1 MTRISG
7 HRRSARRLSANG
19 GIIGYADAMP
29 AKLRR
34 VVTCPPALRPAA
46 LRALHDRLPA
56 EQQAGLAQVLHGLGV
71 QNEAAWDG
79 LLIATNGDAGLNGSL
94 TAASELDGV
103 AWVQQL
109 PGDTACLWI
118 PPDQGDAG
126 VQLLRGAAAFV
137 DERQI
142 PLAQLVVSAEDG
154 YSAESCQAA
163 GFPKFAK
170 LVYLY
175 VELAPDARRRE
186 LSSLPASPPVLRFVA
201 NAGRE
206 PARLQRV
213 VEQTY
218 VGTLDC
224 PGLDGIRPLDQ
235 VLEGYRSQGRY
246 WPEHW
251 YLVQADG
258 QDVGALIL
266 AEHPGLGNWELIYM
280 GLAAP
285 VRGRGWGESVVRF
298 AIDVATRQG
307 AERLV
312 CAVDAANDPAL
323 NVYRRLGFIEWA
335 ERIVY
340 GRLRA
345 QA

>member
-7 HRRSARRLSANG
+7 RRRSPRRLSANG

-29 AKLRR
+29 EKLRR
-34 VVTCPPALRPAA
+34 VMTCPPALRSAA
-46 LRALHDRLPA
+46 LRALHDCLPA
-56 EQQAGLAQVLHGLGV
+56 EQQAGLAQVLHALGV

-79 LLIATNGDAGLNGSL
+79 LLIAANGDNGSPS
-94 TAASELDGV
+94 AASELAGV

-109 PGDTACLWI
+109 PGETACLWI
-118 PPDQGDAG
+118 PPDQGDAEIA
-126 VQLLRGAAAFV
+126 LLRGAAAFV

-154 YSAESCQAA
+154 YSSEACQTA

-175 VELAPDARRRE
+175 VELTTDARRRE
-186 LSSLPASPPVLRFVA
+186 LSSLPASPPVLRFVS

-206 PARLQRV
+206 PARLRRA

-224 PGLDGIRPLDQ
+224 PALDGVRPLDQ
-235 VLEGYRSQGRY
+235 VLEGYRSQGRH

-251 YLVQADG
+251 YLVQAEG

-298 AIDVATRQG
+298 AIDVATQQG

-312 CAVDAANDPAL
+312 CAVDAANEPAL
-323 NVYRRLGFIEWA
+323 NVYRRLGFIDWA
-335 ERIVY
+335 ERVVY
-340 GRLRA
+340 ARLRA

>member
-7 HRRSARRLSANG
+7 HRRSPRRLSANG

-29 AKLRR
+29 EKLRR

-46 LRALHDRLPA
+46 LRALHDRLPT
-56 EQQAGLAQVLHGLGV
+56 EQQSGLAQVLHTLGV

-79 LLIATNGDAGLNGSL
+79 LLIAANGDVGSL
-94 TAASELDGV
+94 SATSELAGV
-103 AWVQQL
+103 AWIQRL
-109 PGDTACLWI
+109 PGETACLWI
-118 PPDQGDAG
+118 PPDQGDAELA
-126 VQLLRGAAAFV
+126 LLHGAAAFV
-137 DERQI
+137 DERKI
-142 PLAQLVVSAEDG
+142 PLAQLVVSADDG
-154 YSAESCQAA
+154 YSTEACQTA

-175 VELAPDARRRE
+175 VELASDARRRE
-186 LSSLPASPPVLRFVA
+186 LSSLPASPPVLRFVGY
-201 NAGRE
+201 AGRE
-206 PARLQRV
+206 PARLQRA

-224 PGLDGIRPLDQ
+224 PALDGIRPLEQ
-235 VLEGYRSQGRY
+235 VLDGYRSQGRH

-251 YLVQADG
+251 YLVQAEG

-312 CAVDAANDPAL
+312 CAVDAANEPAL
-323 NVYRRLGFIEWA
+323 NVYRRLGFIDWA

-340 GRLRA
+340 ARLRA

>member
-29 AKLRR
+29 QKLPR

-46 LRALHDRLPA
+46 LRALHDCLPA
-56 EQQAGLAQVLHGLGV
+56 EQQAGLAQVLHALGV

-79 LLIATNGDAGLNGSL
+79 LLIAANGDNGSL
-94 TAASELDGV
+94 SAASELAGV
-103 AWVQQL
+103 AWIQQL
-109 PGDTACLWI
+109 PGETACLWI
-118 PPDQGDAG
+118 PPNQGDAELA
-126 VQLLRGAAAFV
+126 LLRGAAAFV
-137 DERQI
+137 DERNI
-142 PLAQLVVSAEDG
+142 PLAQLVVSADDG
-154 YSAESCQAA
+154 YSTEACQTA

-170 LVYLY
+170 LVYLF
-175 VELAPDARRRE
+175 VELAADARRRE
-186 LSSLPASPPVLRFVA
+186 LSNLPASPPVLRFVG

-206 PARLQRV
+206 PARLQHA

-224 PGLDGIRPLDQ
+224 PALDGVRPLDQ
-235 VLEGYRSQGRY
+235 VLEGYRSQGRH

-251 YLVQADG
+251 YLVQAEG

-285 VRGRGWGESVVRF
+285 VRGRGWGESVVRY

-312 CAVDAANDPAL
+312 CAVDAANEPAL
-323 NVYRRLGFIEWA
+323 NVYRRLGFIDWA
-335 ERIVY
+335 ERVVY
-340 GRLRA
+340 ARLRA

>member
-7 HRRSARRLSANG
+7 HRRSPRRLSANG

-29 AKLRR
+29 EKLRR
-34 VVTCPPALRPAA
+34 VMTCPPPLRPAA
-46 LRALHDRLPA
+46 LRALHDLLPA
-56 EQQAGLAQVLHGLGV
+56 EQQSGLAQVLHTLGA

-79 LLIATNGDAGLNGSL
+79 LLVATNGDSGLPTVANDL
-94 TAASELDGV
+94 VGV
-103 AWVQQL
+103 AWVQLL
-109 PGDTACLWI
+109 PGDTACVWL
-118 PPDQGDAG
+118 PPDQGGTELA
-126 VQLLRGAAAFV
+126 LLRGAAAFV
-137 DERQI
+137 DQRKI

-154 YSAESCQAA
+154 YSTEACQTA

-170 LVYLY
+170 LIYLY
-175 VELAPDARRRE
+175 LELASDGRRRE
-186 LSSLPASPPVLRFVA
+186 LSSLPASPPVLRFVG

-206 PARLQRV
+206 PERLQRAIA
-213 VEQTY
+213 QTY
-218 VGTLDC
+218 VDTLDC
-224 PGLDGIRPLDQ
+224 PALDGVRPLDQ
-235 VLEGYRSQGRY
+235 VLDGYRSQGRH

-251 YLVQADG
+251 YLVQAGG

-312 CAVDAANDPAL
+312 CAVDAANEPAL

-335 ERIVY
+335 ERVVY
-340 GRLRA
+340 ARLCA

>member
-1 MTRISG
+1 
-7 HRRSARRLSANG
+7 
-19 GIIGYADAMP
+19 MP
-29 AKLRR
+29 EKLRR

-56 EQQAGLAQVLHGLGV
+56 EQQAGLAQVLHSLGV
-71 QNEAAWDG
+71 GNDAAWDG
-79 LLIATNGDAGLNGSL
+79 LLIATNGENVLP
-94 TAASELDGV
+94 AATSEFAGV
-103 AWVQQL
+103 AWIQQL
-109 PGDTACLWI
+109 PGHTACLWI
-118 PPDQGDAG
+118 PPGQGDAEAA
-126 VQLLRGAAAFV
+126 LLRGAAAFV
-137 DERQI
+137 DERKI
-142 PLAQLVVSAEDG
+142 PLAQLVVSADDG
-154 YSAESCQAA
+154 YSVEACHDA

-175 VELAPDARRRE
+175 VELTTDARRRE
-186 LSSLPASPPVLRFVA
+186 LSSLPASPPILRFVGD
-201 NAGRE
+201 AGRE
-206 PARLQRV
+206 PARLQQA

-224 PGLDGIRPLDQ
+224 PGLDGVRPLEQ
-235 VLEGYRSQGRY
+235 VFEGYRSQGRH
-246 WPEHW
+246 WPQHW
-251 YLVQADG
+251 YLVQAEG

-266 AEHPGLGNWELIYM
+266 AEHPELGNWELVYF

-312 CAVDAANDPAL
+312 CAVDAANLPAL
-323 NVYRRLGFIEWA
+323 NVYRRLGFVDWA

-340 GRLRA
+340 ARLRA
-345 QA
+345 EA

>member
-7 HRRSARRLSANG
+7 HRRSARRLSAHG

-29 AKLRR
+29 EKSCL
-34 VVTCPPALRPAA
+34 VMTCPPTLRPTA

-56 EQQAGLAQVLHGLGV
+56 EQQPGLAQVLHSLGV
-71 QNEAAWDG
+71 QDEAAWEG
-79 LLIATNGDAGLNGSL
+79 LLIATNGDSGAFSS
-94 TAASELDGV
+94 ASDLAGV

-109 PGDTACLWI
+109 PGETACLWI
-118 PPDQGDAG
+118 PPDQGNAELA
-126 VQLLRGAAAFV
+126 LLRGAAAFV
-137 DERQI
+137 DKRHI
-142 PLAQLVVSAEDG
+142 PLAQLVVSAEEG
-154 YSAESCQAA
+154 YSTEACQAA

-175 VELAPDARRRE
+175 VELEADARRRE
-186 LSSLPASPPVLRFVA
+186 LSSLPASPPVVRFIGD
-201 NAGRE
+201 AGSE
-206 PARLQRV
+206 PQRLQRAI
-213 VEQTY
+213 EQTY

-224 PGLDGIRPLDQ
+224 PALDGVRPLDQ
-235 VLEGYRSQGRY
+235 VLEGYRSQGRH

-251 YLVQADG
+251 YLVQAKG

-280 GLAAP
+280 GLAAH

-298 AIDVATRQG
+298 AIDVAARQG

-312 CAVDAANDPAL
+312 CAVDAANEPAL
-323 NVYRRLGFIEWA
+323 NVYRRLGFIDWA

-340 GRLRA
+340 ARLRA